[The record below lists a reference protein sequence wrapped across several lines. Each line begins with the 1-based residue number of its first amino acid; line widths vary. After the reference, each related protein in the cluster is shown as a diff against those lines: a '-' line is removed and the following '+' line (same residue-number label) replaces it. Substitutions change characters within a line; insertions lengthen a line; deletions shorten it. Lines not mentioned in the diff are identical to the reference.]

1 MICYIY
7 MKFSA
12 EYIIN
17 RNTEVDNYFISEY
30 LPYAPEK
37 YVRIY
42 IYGLYLCG
50 QKDQI
55 NKSVELLSNVLDEA
69 YDKVIEAFEYWEG
82 QGLIS
87 IIRTEPVDIVYLP
100 VRNCSKNK
108 RYKPQKYSDFNIQ
121 IQAILQKRMIT
132 PNEYYEYYALI
143 ESEKMEPAALT
154 LIAGHCAKL
163 KGDDINSRYIL
174 TVARNWAQEGVRT
187 FDEAEEKILEYERYN
202 GEIAQLLKA
211 MDIKRAPDFDDAG
224 LLIKFKNSY
233 GFDFD
238 TIMYA
243 AKKCKRKGLNKLD
256 QKLKQYFDLKLTTV
270 KDFEQFEKQR
280 GALTDI
286 AKEINK
292 IIGVYYEQLDQ
303 VIESYYAEWT
313 AMGYSKDALKLI
325 ALACFK
331 GNIRTLEGMNAQIA
345 KFYKRG
351 LVSLSSLQQH
361 IDRSKAADEQIRQ
374 VFDELKLDKNISSW
388 DRDFYRT
395 WTYSWGMSQD
405 IVLYCASLSAGRD
418 HPLAYMN
425 KILSSWHEA
434 KVTTLIQAKAQ
445 PAPAKYKEPAKDIG
459 LISHVYS
466 DSDFRAMIDN
476 IEDIEF

>member
-1 MICYIY
+1 

-12 EYIIN
+12 EYTIN
-17 RNTEVDNYFISEY
+17 RNTEIDNFFISEY
-30 LPYAPEK
+30 MPYAPEL
-37 YVRIY
+37 YVKVY

-50 QKDQI
+50 QKDDI
-55 NKSVELLSNVLDEA
+55 NKSVELLSNVLNEP
-69 YDKVIEAFEYWEG
+69 YEKVIEAFEYFEG
-82 QGLIS
+82 QGLVS
-87 IIRTEPVDIVYLP
+87 IIRTDPIDIIYLP
-100 VRNCSKNK
+100 VKSSAKNK
-108 RYKPQKYSDFNIQ
+108 RYKPQKYADFNVQ
-121 IQAILQKRMIT
+121 IQAILQKRMIS

-174 TVARNWAQEGVRT
+174 TVARNWANEGVRT
-187 FDEAEEKILEYERYN
+187 FAQAEEKILEYERYN
-202 GEIAQLLKA
+202 GEVAKLLKI
-211 MDIKRAPDFDDAG
+211 MDIKRAPDFDDAAM
-224 LLIKFKNSY
+224 LIRFKNAY

-243 AKKCKRKGLNKLD
+243 AKKCKRKGLERLN
-256 QKLKQYFDLKLTTV
+256 QKLKQYYDLRLTTTSE
-270 KDFEQFEKQR
+270 FEQFEKQR
-280 GALTDI
+280 GELTDI

-331 GNIRTLEGMNAQIA
+331 GNIRTLQGMNEQIA

-351 LVSLSSLQQH
+351 LISISSLEQH
-361 IDRSKAADEQIRQ
+361 IDRSKAADEQIRRI
-374 VFDELKLDKNISSW
+374 FEELGLDKNITSW

-395 WTYSWGMSQD
+395 WTYSWGMNTD
-405 IVLYCASLSAGRD
+405 ILLYCASLSAGRD

-425 KILSSWHEA
+425 KILSAWHEA
-434 KVTTLIQAKAQ
+434 KVTTLMQAKTM
-445 PAPAKYKEPAKDIG
+445 PAPAKQKETAKDKG
-459 LISHVYS
+459 LITHVYS
-466 DSDFRAMIDN
+466 DSDYRAMIDN
-476 IEDIEF
+476 IEDVEF

>member
-1 MICYIY
+1 

-17 RNTEVDNYFISEY
+17 RNTEIDNYFISEY
-30 LPYAPEK
+30 LPTAPEN

-50 QKDQI
+50 QKDDI
-55 NKSVELLSNVLDEA
+55 NKTLELVSNILGES
-69 YDKVIEAFEYWEG
+69 YDKVIEAYEYWEG
-82 QGLIS
+82 QGIVS

-100 VRNCSKNK
+100 VRSSAKNK
-108 RYKPQKYSDFNIQ
+108 RYKPQKYADFNVQ
-121 IQAILQKRMIT
+121 IQAILNKRMIT

-174 TVARNWAQEGVRT
+174 TVARNWALEGVKT
-187 FDEAEEKILEYERYN
+187 CEQAEDKILEHERYS
-202 GEIAQLLKA
+202 GDIVKLLKA
-211 MDIKRAPDFDDAG
+211 MDIKRAPDFDDSVLVA
-224 LLIKFKNSY
+224 KFKNIY
-233 GFDFD
+233 GFDFGQV
-238 TIMYA
+238 MHV

-256 QKLKQYFDLKLTTV
+256 QKLKQYFDLKLTSITEI
-270 KDFEQFEKQR
+270 EQFEKMR
-280 GALTDI
+280 GELTET
-286 AKEINK
+286 AREINK

-313 AMGYSKDALKLI
+313 TMGYSRDALKLI

-351 LVSLSSLQQH
+351 LVSMASLEGH
-361 IDRSKAADEQIRQ
+361 IDRSKATDELINR
-374 VFDELKLDKNISSW
+374 VFAELKLDKNITSW

-405 IVLYCASLSAGRD
+405 LLLYCASLSTGRD

-425 KILSSWHEA
+425 KILSTWHEE
-434 KVTTLIQAKAQ
+434 KITTVQQAKAQ
-445 PAPAKYKEPAKDIG
+445 TAPSKQKETAKDAG
-459 LISHVYS
+459 LITHNYS
-466 DSDFRAMIDN
+466 DSDFKAMIDN